1 MNSPPPRDRD
11 TLVIVHENYYKSDK
25 KAPHVRQPA
34 DQTPAWALKTNLAL
48 WGVVAPNLEVEL
60 PLGNNNRWS
69 LECEV
74 FAPWWI
80 WANNAHAS
88 QFLNLGVEGRL
99 WLGNRQ
105 YHRWLDGWHL
115 GLAVAGGYYDW
126 EWKKNEGYQGEYI
139 NTYFNIGWQHRIG
152 EHFALDLGVGVGAM
166 GTQYRHYYGGSVY
179 PEGRE
184 EAWDQHLIWHDNGY
198 FIWPGPCHAN
208 ISLVYVFPYKT
219 RTAKK
224 TRTR

>member
-1 MNSPPPRDRD
+1 
-11 TLVIVHENYYKSDK
+11 
-25 KAPHVRQPA
+25 VRQPA

-219 RTAKK
+219 RTAIK